1 MSQEVVITDSGCLIS
16 LERIDRLDILPALF
30 SQVLLPPTV
39 QAEFGVVLPWLKVVP
54 TKDQGM
60 VAALKMLVD
69 EGEAEAIAL
78 AYELQYRLIIDD
90 LQGRKVARDL
100 GLKLTGTI
108 GVLMM
113 AKQQG
118 VIPALK
124 PVIEALERVSFY
136 LSDALKAEALKLVGE
151 NE

>member
-1 MSQEVVITDSGCLIS
+1 VSREIVITDSGCLIS
-16 LERIDRLDILPALF
+16 LERVDRLDILPALF
-30 SQVLLPPTV
+30 SQVLLPPAV
-39 QAEFGVVLPWLKVVP
+39 QAEFGVTLPWLRVVP
-54 TKDQGM
+54 PQDRGM

-100 GLKLTGTI
+100 GLQMTGTI
-108 GVLMM
+108 GILVM

-118 VIPALK
+118 IIPALK
-124 PVIEALERVSFY
+124 PVIEALEGVSFY
-136 LSDALKAEALKLVGE
+136 LSNALKAEALRLVGE
-151 NE
+151 

>member
-30 SQVLLPPTV
+30 SQVLLPPAV
-39 QAEFGVVLPWLKVVP
+39 QAEFGVVLPWLNVVP

-100 GLKLTGTI
+100 GLQLTGTI
-108 GVLMM
+108 GVLVM

-118 VIPALK
+118 IIPTLK
-124 PVIEALERVSFY
+124 PVIEALEKVSFY
-136 LSDALKAEALKLVGE
+136 LSDALKSEALKLVGE
-151 NE
+151 

>member
-1 MSQEVVITDSGCLIS
+1 MSQDVVITDSGCLIS

-30 SQVLLPPTV
+30 SQVLLPPAV
-39 QAEFGVVLPWLKVVP
+39 HAEFGVVLPWLKVVP
-54 TKDQGM
+54 PKDQGM
-60 VAALKMLVD
+60 IAALKMLVD
-69 EGEAEAIAL
+69 AGEAEAIAL

-100 GLKLTGTI
+100 GLRLTGTI
-108 GVLMM
+108 GVLVM

-124 PVIEALERVSFY
+124 PVIEALEAVSFY

-151 NE
+151 

>member
-1 MSQEVVITDSGCLIS
+1 MSREIVITDSGCLIS
-16 LERIDRLDILPALF
+16 LERINRLDILPALF
-30 SQVLLPPTV
+30 SQVLLPPAV

-54 TKDQGM
+54 PQDRGM

-100 GLKLTGTI
+100 GLQMTGTI
-108 GVLMM
+108 GTLVM

-118 VIPALK
+118 IIPALK
-124 PVIEALERVSFY
+124 PVIEALEGVSFY
-136 LSDALKAEALKLVGE
+136 LSEALKAEALNLVGE
-151 NE
+151 

>member
-1 MSQEVVITDSGCLIS
+1 MSREIVITDSGCLIS
-16 LERIDRLDILPALF
+16 LERINRLDILPALF
-30 SQVLLPPTV
+30 SQVLLPPAV

-54 TKDQGM
+54 PQDRGM

-100 GLKLTGTI
+100 GLQIMGTI
-108 GVLMM
+108 GILVM

-118 VIPALK
+118 IIPALK
-124 PVIEALERVSFY
+124 PVIEALEGVSFY
-136 LSDALKAEALKLVGE
+136 LSEALKAEALNLVGE
-151 NE
+151 